1 MALDAAFLERESI
14 AGTAATELAEHA
26 AEHVALGFGT
36 TSISIV
42 ATTGTDIS
50 ASIIAAQA
58 TLGAAG
64 GKIILPKGTF
74 FVQNVPLI
82 DGIYYEGA
90 GETATQLKLPNGAT
104 SSMFI
109 ASADLTIGWGF
120 RNIYFSGIY
129 NSTLFGAG
137 NGGGAFLTR
146 STLNCLDASA
156 ATNVVCGNL
165 ENCWFEYFN
174 TAYNGP
180 QASGTNLDLYL
191 SVINCRFQ
199 YNNIGAYFS
208 EHLQILGTFFSMNGT
223 TNGAALTGGGA
234 ITGRLN
240 DCIVRTSYFV
250 SNYRDVY
257 PAAGKQVINTQFIG
271 TLFCNQTLSGLTI
284 NESCVVSGCSFWANS
299 AVTSYAIIC
308 LFGNHT
314 ITGNKFNETG
324 ASYVGGCIQFN
335 DSGNAI
341 TLLNFTI
348 SANYFRM
355 SDAAAGPC
363 LNFNGL
369 TNGGSGVRGMSV
381 VGNTGLFNRTQFVK
395 CNLFYSSEI
404 SYIGNSFYCNGD
416 YTTGTP
422 IALIEMYTGEGNTFV
437 GNTIVAA
444 SAANKCNVLGGV
456 ISSTLVNSNTF
467 RTFNGAT
474 MNVFLSGGI
483 GSSITGLISQ
493 NNKGYVTRNS
503 GTATLTAATSVVVTH
518 GLANTPN
525 IQDIV
530 LTSQSAAIALPP
542 YVSTVTSTQF
552 TINYPGLAVTGNIG
566 WIASCNN

>member
-1 MALDAAFLERESI
+1 MIRGLALTGALPGA
-14 AGTAATELAEHA
+14 LA
-26 AEHVALGFGT
+26 ALGLSEVTG
-36 TSISIV
+36 IV
-42 ATTGTDIS
+42 NINAASLTDIS
-50 ASIIAAQA
+50 AKIIAAQT

-64 GKIILPKGTF
+64 GKIVIPAGVF
-74 FVQNVPLI
+74 YVQNVPLI

-104 SSMFI
+104 LAMFI

-137 NGGGAFLTR
+137 NGGGAFLAR

-208 EHLQILGTFFSMNGT
+208 EHLQLLDSFFSMNGT
-223 TNGAALTGGGA
+223 TNGSALTGGGA
-234 ITGRLN
+234 ITGRFN
-240 DCIVRTSYFV
+240 DCIIRTSYFV
-250 SNYRDVY
+250 SNYRDAY
-257 PAAGKQVINTQFIG
+257 PAAGKQIINTQFIG

-284 NESCVVSGCSFWANS
+284 TESCVVSGCAFWANS

-341 TLLNFTI
+341 TLLNFTL

-355 SDAAAGPC
+355 NDAAAGPC

-369 TNGGSGVRGMSV
+369 TNGGSGVRGMSII
-381 VGNTGLFNRTQFVK
+381 GNTGLFNRNQFIK
-395 CNLFYSSEI
+395 ANLFYTSEQSI
-404 SYIGNSFYCNGD
+404 VGNSFYCNGD

-437 GNTIVAA
+437 GNTIVAS

-483 GSSITGLISQ
+483 GSSITGLIAQ

-525 IQDIV
+525 IQDII

-552 TINYPGLAVTGNIG
+552 TINYPGIAVTGNIG
-566 WIASCNN
+566 WVISCNN

>member
-1 MALDAAFLERESI
+1 MLKGVGGGSGGGGLTVNTLPAAL
-14 AGTAATELAEHA
+14 
-26 AEHVALGFGT
+26 T
-36 TSISIV
+36 TIGEGVPIV
-42 ATTGTDIS
+42 ASPNTDIS
-50 ASIIAAQA
+50 AKIIAAQT

-64 GKIILPKGTF
+64 GRISIPAGVF

-90 GETATQLKLPNGAT
+90 GETATQLKLPDGAT
-104 SSMFI
+104 QSMFVA
-109 ASADLTIGWGF
+109 ASNLLIGWGF

-129 NSTLFGAG
+129 NSIIFGAG
-137 NGGGAFLTR
+137 NGGGQYLTR
-146 STLNCLDASA
+146 STLNCIDCTAI
-156 ATNVVCGNL
+156 TNVVCGNL

-174 TAYNGP
+174 TAYHGP
-180 QASGTNLDLYL
+180 QASGTNFDLYL

-208 EHLQILGTFFSMNGT
+208 EHLQILGSFFSMNGT
-223 TNGAALTGGGA
+223 TNGSALTGGGA
-234 ITGRLN
+234 ITGRFN

-250 SNYRDVY
+250 SNYRDAY
-257 PAAGKQVINTQFIG
+257 PAAGQQITNTQFIG
-271 TLFCNQTLSGLTI
+271 TLFCNQTASGLTI
-284 NESCVVSGCSFWANS
+284 TESCVVAGCAFWANS

-355 SDAAAGPC
+355 NDAAAGPC

-369 TNGGSGVRGMSV
+369 TNVGSAVREMSV
-381 VGNTGLFNRTQFVK
+381 VGNTGLFNRTQFVGS
-395 CNLFYSSEI
+395 NLFYNSEI
-404 SYIGNSFYCNGD
+404 SYVGNSFYCNGD

-437 GNTIVAA
+437 GNTIFASGAA
-444 SAANKCNVLGGV
+444 QKCNVFGGV
-456 ISSTLVNSNTF
+456 ISSTLVNGNTF
-467 RTFNGAT
+467 RAFNGAI

-483 GSSITGLISQ
+483 GSSITGLIAQ

-503 GTATLTAATSVVVTH
+503 GVAALAAATSVVVTH

-530 LTSQSAAIALPP
+530 LTSDSAAIVLPP
-542 YVSTVTSTQF
+542 YPSNITSTQF
-552 TINYPGLAVTGNIG
+552 TINYPGLAVSGNVG